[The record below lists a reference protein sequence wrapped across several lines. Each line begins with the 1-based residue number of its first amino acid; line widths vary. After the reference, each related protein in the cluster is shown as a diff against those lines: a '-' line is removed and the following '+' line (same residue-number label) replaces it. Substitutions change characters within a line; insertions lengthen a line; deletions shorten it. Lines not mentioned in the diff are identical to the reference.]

1 MEADVTVNA
10 VTSWGRV
17 FDFSNGRDQDNVL
30 LGLNQGKWDSHV
42 YHGTTMQAGITD
54 PVASPLGVEMSMVL
68 VYTRTGPTTGSAVLY
83 IDGVERVSGVAAL
96 PLMVTRT
103 INLVERSP
111 WLQDAPLDG
120 TVKNFKF
127 YACDATNAPDTDAP
141 PSHAPPPQP
150 CAAPILLTSFADSS
164 EHDSTRTLTFGGGFR
179 MEADV
184 TVNAATSW
192 GRVFDF
198 SNGAE
203 QDNVLLGLNQG
214 KWDAHV
220 YHGATIQA
228 GIADPVASPLGV
240 EMSMVLVFTRT
251 GPTTGSAVLYIDGV
265 ERVSGVAALP
275 LMVTRTI
282 NLVESSP
289 WAQDTPLDGTVKNF
303 KFYACDATNAPDTDA
318 PPTAPPET
326 SPPATLPPLTTA
338 PTPAPDTATPLTAA
352 PLYAATYIPLATDTP
367 MDTTAPATYTPAALP
382 ATDVPETTVPHATVA
397 PDFVATLN
405 DTAPPPLMS
414 IADVKV
420 VDLMGF
426 EDSSATIAVA
436 SSAAGFSSGA
446 ALRLAL
452 VSKGCSRDLSTALH
466 PTGFSLDNSKPVG
479 AVAANI
485 AMLATFIAAC
495 FVAVPVVR
503 VVGTCLFP
511 TFFKD
516 RDVVGLLRLPSAPV
530 LVFQYFYQGLTL
542 AGMSLVFHPEKGW
555 HAAVGAAILL
565 VCAVVPVVLHLT
577 ITQGVPAYGVYARA
591 EGRQNRALI
600 SLLGEGEWVSM
611 QRNPMWVQRY
621 TVIRPYKQGATWFL
635 LIEFVSSFAL
645 SAIQSTAPE
654 TSEGCGHVK
663 MASGL
668 VFLVLLMLEGLFWP
682 HARSRDAALDIL
694 LLGTQL
700 AAMVVMAAGYYTATL
715 DSWLFDVSSK
725 LLTVAF
731 MLLVVK
737 IALDILTEVYVITS
751 GRRGNLQEDVLN
763 KSALLIHPQGR
774 SLAILETTQSDTSD
788 QQSDTRAE
796 MPNAS
801 LLSVDIENGLE
812 LLSCT
817 TPKEVSLYETPRQV
831 PITPTKRP
839 LPHSRGRGREGFLD
853 SRDSFTPLLAVGL
866 WDSFL
871 ADEAGGSA
879 TIYGGGSAPTTTGI
893 SGRDLEEADVGGGR
907 GRGTLQAPRL
917 SWHHTSRSQRR
928 RSSSCT
934 DRRHGSGLVLANGVP
949 RIEWC

>member
-1 MEADVTVNA
+1 
-10 VTSWGRV
+10 
-17 FDFSNGRDQDNVL
+17 
-30 LGLNQGKWDSHV
+30 
-42 YHGTTMQAGITD
+42 
-54 PVASPLGVEMSMVL
+54 
-68 VYTRTGPTTGSAVLY
+68 
-83 IDGVERVSGVAAL
+83 
-96 PLMVTRT
+96 
-103 INLVERSP
+103 
-111 WLQDAPLDG
+111 
-120 TVKNFKF
+120 
-127 YACDATNAPDTDAP
+127 
-141 PSHAPPPQP
+141 
-150 CAAPILLTSFADSS
+150 
-164 EHDSTRTLTFGGGFR
+164 
-179 MEADV
+179 
-184 TVNAATSW
+184 
-192 GRVFDF
+192 
-198 SNGAE
+198 
-203 QDNVLLGLNQG
+203 
-214 KWDAHV
+214 
-220 YHGATIQA
+220 
-228 GIADPVASPLGV
+228 
-240 EMSMVLVFTRT
+240 
-251 GPTTGSAVLYIDGV
+251 
-265 ERVSGVAALP
+265 
-275 LMVTRTI
+275 
-282 NLVESSP
+282 
-289 WAQDTPLDGTVKNF
+289 
-303 KFYACDATNAPDTDA
+303 
-318 PPTAPPET
+318 
-326 SPPATLPPLTTA
+326 
-338 PTPAPDTATPLTAA
+338 
-352 PLYAATYIPLATDTP
+352 
-367 MDTTAPATYTPAALP
+367 MDTTTPTTYTPAALP

-426 EDSSATIAVA
+426 EDSSTTLAVA
-436 SSAAGFSSGA
+436 SSAAGFSGGA

-452 VSKGCSRDLSTALH
+452 VSKGCSHDLSTALH
-466 PTGFSLDNSKPVG
+466 PTGLSLDNSKPVG

-516 RDVVGLLRLPSAPV
+516 LDVVGLLRLPSAPV

-542 AGMSLVFHPEKGW
+542 AGMSLVFYPEKGW
-555 HAAVGAAILL
+555 HAAVGVAILL

-731 MLLVVK
+731 ILLVVK

-763 KSALLIHPQGR
+763 KSALLIHPQGGC
-774 SLAILETTQSDTSD
+774 ILETTQSDTSD
-788 QQSDTRAE
+788 RQSDTRAE

-812 LLSCT
+812 LLSCP
-817 TPKEVSLYETPRQV
+817 TPKNWAHETPRQV
-831 PITPTKRP
+831 PITPTKHL
-839 LPHSRGRGREGFLD
+839 LPHSRGRGSEGFLD
-853 SRDSFTPLLAVGL
+853 NRDSFTPLVAGL
-866 WDSFL
+866 RDSFL

-893 SGRDLEEADVGGGR
+893 SGRDLEEADGGGGR
-907 GRGTLQAPRL
+907 GRGTLQAPRHGRQH
-917 SWHHTSRSQRR
+917 SPRSQRR
-928 RSSSCT
+928 RSSVF
-934 DRRHGSGLVLANGVP
+934 HGNGLVIAPSHADQTGGVG
-949 RIEWC
+949 WCV

>member
-1 MEADVTVNA
+1 
-10 VTSWGRV
+10 
-17 FDFSNGRDQDNVL
+17 
-30 LGLNQGKWDSHV
+30 
-42 YHGTTMQAGITD
+42 
-54 PVASPLGVEMSMVL
+54 
-68 VYTRTGPTTGSAVLY
+68 
-83 IDGVERVSGVAAL
+83 
-96 PLMVTRT
+96 
-103 INLVERSP
+103 
-111 WLQDAPLDG
+111 
-120 TVKNFKF
+120 
-127 YACDATNAPDTDAP
+127 
-141 PSHAPPPQP
+141 
-150 CAAPILLTSFADSS
+150 
-164 EHDSTRTLTFGGGFR
+164 
-179 MEADV
+179 
-184 TVNAATSW
+184 
-192 GRVFDF
+192 
-198 SNGAE
+198 
-203 QDNVLLGLNQG
+203 
-214 KWDAHV
+214 
-220 YHGATIQA
+220 
-228 GIADPVASPLGV
+228 
-240 EMSMVLVFTRT
+240 
-251 GPTTGSAVLYIDGV
+251 
-265 ERVSGVAALP
+265 
-275 LMVTRTI
+275 
-282 NLVESSP
+282 
-289 WAQDTPLDGTVKNF
+289 
-303 KFYACDATNAPDTDA
+303 
-318 PPTAPPET
+318 
-326 SPPATLPPLTTA
+326 
-338 PTPAPDTATPLTAA
+338 
-352 PLYAATYIPLATDTP
+352 
-367 MDTTAPATYTPAALP
+367 MDTTTPATYTPAALP
-382 ATDVPETTVPHATVA
+382 ATDVPETTVPHATPA
-397 PDFVATLN
+397 PDFVATVN

-426 EDSSATIAVA
+426 EDSSTTLAVA
-436 SSAAGFSSGA
+436 SSAVGFSGGA

-466 PTGFSLDNSKPVG
+466 PTGLSLDNSKPVG

-763 KSALLIHPQGR
+763 KSALLIHPQGGC
-774 SLAILETTQSDTSD
+774 ILETTQSDTSD
-788 QQSDTRAE
+788 RQSDTRAE

-801 LLSVDIENGLE
+801 LLTVDIENGIE
-812 LLSCT
+812 LLRCP
-817 TPKEVSLYETPRQV
+817 TPKNGEVSLYETPRQV

-839 LPHSRGRGREGFLD
+839 LPHSRGRGREGFRESFRE

-866 WDSFL
+866 GDSFL

-893 SGRDLEEADVGGGR
+893 SGRDLEEADGGGGR
-907 GRGTLQAPRL
+907 GRGTLQAPRHGWQL
-917 SWHHTSRSQRR
+917 TPRSQRR
-928 RSSSCT
+928 RSSVLHRDS
-934 DRRHGSGLVLANGVP
+934 LVIDP
-949 RIEWC
+949 STID

>member
-30 LGLNQGKWDSHV
+30 LGLYEGKWDSHV
-42 YHGTTMQAGITD
+42 YHGATMQVGISD

-68 VYTRTGPTTGSAVLY
+68 VYTRTGPTTGTAVLY

-103 INLVERSP
+103 IN
-111 WLQDAPLDG
+111 Q
-120 TVKNFKF
+120 VK
-127 YACDATNAPDTDAP
+127 
-141 PSHAPPPQP
+141 
-150 CAAPILLTSFADSS
+150 
-164 EHDSTRTLTFGGGFR
+164 
-179 MEADV
+179 
-184 TVNAATSW
+184 
-192 GRVFDF
+192 
-198 SNGAE
+198 
-203 QDNVLLGLNQG
+203 
-214 KWDAHV
+214 
-220 YHGATIQA
+220 
-228 GIADPVASPLGV
+228 
-240 EMSMVLVFTRT
+240 
-251 GPTTGSAVLYIDGV
+251 
-265 ERVSGVAALP
+265 
-275 LMVTRTI
+275 
-282 NLVESSP
+282 SSP

-318 PPTAPPET
+318 PPTAPPT
-326 SPPATLPPLTTA
+326 DAPDTDAPATDAPATLVPTLSPPTPSPPTPAPATLA
-338 PTPAPDTATPLTAA
+338 PPTPAPD
-352 PLYAATYIPLATDTP
+352 
-367 MDTTAPATYTPAALP
+367 
-382 ATDVPETTVPHATVA
+382 
-397 PDFVATLN
+397 FVDTLN
-405 DTAPPPLMS
+405 DTAPPPLTS
-414 IADVKV
+414 IADVK

-426 EDSSATIAVA
+426 EDSSTTLAVA
-436 SSAAGFSSGA
+436 SSASGFSSGA

-452 VSKGCSRDLSTALH
+452 VSKGCSHDLSTALH

-555 HAAVGAAILL
+555 HAAVGVAILL

-577 ITQGVPAYGVYARA
+577 ITRGVPAYGVYARA

-621 TVIRPYKQGATWFL
+621 TVIRPYKQDATWFL
-635 LIEFVSSFAL
+635 LIEFVSSFTL

-682 HARSRDAALDIL
+682 HARPRDAALAIL
-694 LLGTQL
+694 FLGTQL

-715 DSWLFDVSSK
+715 DSWLFDVSSR

-731 MLLVVK
+731 ILLVVK
-737 IALDILTEVYVITS
+737 IALDILTDIYVITS

-763 KSALLIHPQGR
+763 KQALLIRSQGR

-788 QQSDTRAE
+788 RQSDTRAE

-817 TPKEVSLYETPRQV
+817 TPNGEPASHETPRQV
-831 PITPTKRP
+831 PITPTKCP
-839 LPHSRGRGREGFLD
+839 LPPRGRGREGFLD
-853 SRDSFTPLLAVGL
+853 SKDSFTPLLAAGPG
-866 WDSFL
+866 DSFL
-871 ADEAGGSA
+871 SDEAGGSA
-879 TIYGGGSAPTTTGI
+879 TTGI
-893 SGRDLEEADVGGGR
+893 SGRDLEEDVGGGR
-907 GRGTLQAPRL
+907 GRGTLQARH
-917 SWHHTSRSQRR
+917 SRQHTSRSQRR
-928 RSSSCT
+928 RS
-934 DRRHGSGLVLANGVP
+934 VV
-949 RIEWC
+949 

>member
-1 MEADVTVNA
+1 
-10 VTSWGRV
+10 
-17 FDFSNGRDQDNVL
+17 
-30 LGLNQGKWDSHV
+30 
-42 YHGTTMQAGITD
+42 
-54 PVASPLGVEMSMVL
+54 
-68 VYTRTGPTTGSAVLY
+68 
-83 IDGVERVSGVAAL
+83 
-96 PLMVTRT
+96 
-103 INLVERSP
+103 
-111 WLQDAPLDG
+111 
-120 TVKNFKF
+120 
-127 YACDATNAPDTDAP
+127 
-141 PSHAPPPQP
+141 
-150 CAAPILLTSFADSS
+150 
-164 EHDSTRTLTFGGGFR
+164 
-179 MEADV
+179 
-184 TVNAATSW
+184 
-192 GRVFDF
+192 
-198 SNGAE
+198 
-203 QDNVLLGLNQG
+203 
-214 KWDAHV
+214 
-220 YHGATIQA
+220 
-228 GIADPVASPLGV
+228 
-240 EMSMVLVFTRT
+240 
-251 GPTTGSAVLYIDGV
+251 
-265 ERVSGVAALP
+265 
-275 LMVTRTI
+275 
-282 NLVESSP
+282 
-289 WAQDTPLDGTVKNF
+289 
-303 KFYACDATNAPDTDA
+303 
-318 PPTAPPET
+318 
-326 SPPATLPPLTTA
+326 
-338 PTPAPDTATPLTAA
+338 
-352 PLYAATYIPLATDTP
+352 

-466 PTGFSLDNSKPVG
+466 PTGLSLDNSKPVG

-715 DSWLFDVSSK
+715 DSWLFDVSSR

-737 IALDILTEVYVITS
+737 IALDILTDIYVITS

-763 KSALLIHPQGR
+763 KAALLIHPQGR

-788 QQSDTRAE
+788 RQSDTRADIR
-796 MPNAS
+796 NSS
-801 LLSVDIENGLE
+801 LLTVDIENGLE

-817 TPKEVSLYETPRQV
+817 TPKNGEVSLYETPRQG
-831 PITPTKRP
+831 PIAPTKRP

-866 WDSFL
+866 GDSFQP
-871 ADEAGGSA
+871 
-879 TIYGGGSAPTTTGI
+879 GGGSAPTTTGI
-893 SGRDLEEADVGGGR
+893 SGRDLEEEDVGGGR
-907 GRGTLQAPRL
+907 GRGTLQAPRH
-917 SWHHTSRSQRR
+917 SRHHTSRSQR

-934 DRRHGSGLVLANGVP
+934 DRRHASGLVLANGVP
-949 RIEWC
+949 RVEWC